1 MVLVFDDG
9 GRDFETQQTLR
20 LGNPAKAENVV
31 LNHRNKVPSN
41 KNQQTESLSQMM
53 EITSK
58 PNGRWNSGVEFH
70 FERKCSEL

>member
-1 MVLVFDDG
+1 MVPVFDDG

-53 EITSK
+53 ELLKNDGNHKQTKWSL
-58 PNGRWNSGVEFH
+58 EFW
-70 FERKCSEL
+70 C